1 MYFFKDA
8 ECLNKPVVK
17 GMFVDSLSKREKMK
31 KNYVRD
37 ISYASHISL
46 NTSTWIWKIG
56 EY

>member
-46 NTSTWIWKIG
+46 NTST
-56 EY
+56 